1 MYLSSVF
8 IFQYLCDG
16 GGAQYPLPLPA
27 DSHHGALDQT
37 GLHPHSAQA
46 AGHEAAPPQES
57 HVSTHDILHYYGTHD
72 IYYSTNV
79 STNIKENL
87 NVYFKHQGELEWLL
101 NIKKIWTREKL
112 LTVVELLH
120 HFLSI

>member
-27 DSHHGALDQT
+27 DSHHGALDQES
-37 GLHPHSAQA
+37 LHPHSAQA

-57 HVSTHDILHYYGTHD
+57 HVSTHLDRYYIITVHM
-72 IYYSTNV
+72 IY
-79 STNIKENL
+79 I
-87 NVYFKHQGELEWLL
+87 
-101 NIKKIWTREKL
+101 
-112 LTVVELLH
+112 TVQMSVQT
-120 HFLSI
+120 SRRI